1 MFRFETLV
9 VALLLGSP
17 VAALWLRGDFTDADV
32 WWRFALAWLAAWAA
46 VSLVSAAARPLA
58 GTAPESDDADDTDD
72 YTGAGNS
79 AHDEGRSEA
88 ADTTAA
94 PGSSPS

>member
-1 MFRFETLV
+1 MFRFETLA

-32 WWRFALAWLAAWAA
+32 WWRFALAWLAAWAG

-58 GTAPESDDADDTDD
+58 GTAPESDDVTDD
-72 YTGAGNS
+72 PDAGNT
-79 AHDEGRSEA
+79 AHDEERPEA
-88 ADTTAA
+88 ADITAA
-94 PGSSPS
+94 TGSS

>member
-32 WWRFALAWLAAWAA
+32 WWRFGLAWLAAWAA

-58 GTAPESDDADDTDD
+58 GTASESDGAIDDTD
-72 YTGAGNS
+72 AGNTVP
-79 AHDEGRSEA
+79 DEERPDV
-88 ADTTAA
+88 ADTAATPAA
-94 PGSSPS
+94 PGAAS